1 MLCKSKLGY
10 RTLIKARGTY
20 RVKVVNGPEVSWMIV
35 VSIQGVLAAPIPI
48 GGLPLLLG

>member
-10 RTLIKARGTY
+10 KVLHARGAY
-20 RVKVVNGPEVSWMIV
+20 RVKVVDGPEVRGV
-35 VSIQGVLAAPIPI
+35 VGVCIQGVLAAPIPI